1 MFNTIETASCLGE
14 TIKIVRKKQKLTQ
27 AQLAA
32 SCGVGV
38 RFIQELEGG
47 KESCHL
53 GKTLTVLQALGL
65 TVYTT
70 NSEFELYLALQEQF
84 NEEDYSDQ

>member
-1 MFNTIETASCLGE
+1 LIKCLTRIETASCIGE
-14 TIKIVRKKQKLTQ
+14 TIKTVRKAQELTQ

-38 RFIQELEGG
+38 RFIRELEGG

-70 NSEFELYLALQEQF
+70 DSDVESHQVLQEQF
-84 NEEDYSDQ
+84 I

>member
-1 MFNTIETASCLGE
+1 MFNIIETASCLGE
-14 TIKIVRKKQKLTQ
+14 TIKTVRKKQKLTQ

-70 NSEFELYLALQEQF
+70 DSDFDLFQGLQEKF
-84 NEEDYSDQ
+84 FEGDNDE

>member
-1 MFNTIETASCLGE
+1 MFNIIETTACLGE
-14 TIKIVRKKQKLTQ
+14 TIKTVRKKQKLTQ
-27 AQLAA
+27 AQLVA

-70 NSEFELYLALQEQF
+70 
-84 NEEDYSDQ
+84 DSDVESH

>member
-1 MFNTIETASCLGE
+1 MFNTIETVACIGQ
-14 TIKIVRKKQKLTQ
+14 TIRTVRKKQKLTQ
-27 AQLAA
+27 AELAA

-70 NSEFELYLALQEQF
+70 DSDVESHQVLQEQF
-84 NEEDYSDQ
+84 IEDDDD

>member
-1 MFNTIETASCLGE
+1 MFNTIETASCIGE
-14 TIKIVRKKQKLTQ
+14 TIKTIRKKQKLTQ

-38 RFIQELEGG
+38 RFVQELEGG

-70 NSEFELYLALQEQF
+70 DSDFDLFQGLQEQF
-84 NEEDYSDQ
+84 FEGDNDE

>member
-1 MFNTIETASCLGE
+1 MFNIIETTTCIGE
-14 TIKIVRKKQKLTQ
+14 TIKTVRKKQKLTQ

-70 NSEFELYLALQEQF
+70 TSDYELYQAL
-84 NEEDYSDQ
+84 EEEFIGEGYDD